1 MAASPIVDMPEV
13 TSLPAHIS
21 PSLSQSAW
29 PVAVSFLMLSVVF
42 IVFMLIALILSMI
55 SGKGIPEGPF
65 HKERKVM
72 KKGKRQ

>member
-29 PVAVSFLMLSVVF
+29 PVAVSFLIF
-42 IVFMLIALILSMI
+42 IAFMVIALILSMI